1 MTLIAWLI
9 YIPLQI
15 VWMPLSILG
24 ALWVTHKQIGR
35 SKALGLS
42 QTAIEVIN
50 GRWTGHVFGLRKD
63 VPSYRLAGKLPNN
76 SVLGLGVA
84 LLPLL
89 VARLIAG
96 KPILFPLLPD
106 DDKSGI
112 ANIVFSRSRRFDDLI
127 ASHASSAAQLV
138 VLGAG
143 LDTRAYDPLASAKM
157 AMFELD
163 KSVTQ
168 RSKRAALKRAKLT
181 ADHVHF
187 VEVNFSNAN
196 WIEALTASAY
206 DPSLKTIFLWEG
218 VTLYLTE
225 AEVRDTLAAIKA
237 NTAPGSV
244 VVLDLYG
251 KLLLDLGKKGAG
263 AKALEATGERFRFGL
278 DFAADR
284 EAVLSTFVASVG
296 YRLVQHHFVGSLH
309 KSGPYM
315 VVAELGL

>member
-9 YIPLQI
+9 YIPLQSI
-15 VWMPLSILG
+15 WLPFSILG
-24 ALWVTHKQIGR
+24 ALWLTHKQIGR

-50 GRWTGHVFGLRKD
+50 GRWAGHVFGLRKD
-63 VPSYRLAGKLPNN
+63 VASYRLAGKLPNN
-76 SVLGLGVA
+76 SVLGLWVA

-96 KPILFPLLPD
+96 KPILYPLLPD

-112 ANIVFSRSRRFDDLI
+112 ANIVLSRSRRFDDLI
-127 ASHASSAAQLV
+127 ASHASSVAQLV

-143 LDTRAYDPLASAKM
+143 LDTRAYGPLAGAGM

-163 KSVTQ
+163 KSALQ
-168 RSKRAALKRAKLT
+168 RSKRTALTRAKLK

-187 VEVNFSNAN
+187 VEVNFSDAN

-237 NTAPGSV
+237 NTTPGSIV
-244 VVLDLYG
+244 ALDLYG
-251 KLLLDLGKKGAG
+251 KRLLDIGKKGAG
-263 AKALEATGERFRFGL
+263 ARALEATRERFQFGL
-278 DFAADR
+278 DFAADPD
-284 EAVLSTFVASVG
+284 AVLLAFVASAG
-296 YRLVQHHFVGSLH
+296 YRLGQQYFIGSSH